1 MSNLPCYHTGMN
13 VGHSRSSNAW
23 VSALAA
29 VLGLALGLG
38 WTGTARAQQ
47 PGTALYEVEMVVF
60 RASNIGA
67 PEDWSITPSG
77 RGFGNESTRGGS
89 SQLLRVL
96 PPSDYKLGAV
106 ETGLRSSGAWRP
118 IAHTAWIQTAANWG
132 THVGIALADLG
143 INTPGLSGMVYLER
157 GTYLHLGMN
166 LTLSG
171 DASFVINEMRS
182 VKYNE
187 KQYFDHP
194 AFGVIAL
201 VSPVPRS
208 SGASTR

>member
-1 MSNLPCYHTGMN
+1 MK
-13 VGHSRSSNAW
+13 VGHPRRTNGS
-23 VSALAA
+23 VIALGA
-29 VLGLALGLG
+29 VLLGLALV
-38 WTGTARAQQ
+38 WTSAARSQQ

-60 RASNIGA
+60 RASSIGA
-67 PEDWSITPSG
+67 AEDWSVTPSG
-77 RGFGNESTRGGS
+77 RGFGNESTRGGT

-96 PPSDYKLGAV
+96 PPSDYKLGAI

-118 IAHTAWIQTAANWG
+118 IAHAAWIQTAANWG
-132 THVGIALADLG
+132 THAGIALADLG

-157 GTYLHLGMN
+157 ATYLHLGMN
-166 LTLSG
+166 LTLSAE
-171 DASFVINEMRS
+171 ASFVINEMRS

-194 AFGVIAL
+194 AFGVIAV
-201 VSPVPRS
+201 VSPLPRA

>member
-1 MSNLPCYHTGMN
+1 MSNSPCYHTGMKFARRRN
-13 VGHSRSSNAW
+13 SNAW
-23 VSALAA
+23 VNALAA
-29 VLGLALGLG
+29 VLGLGLGLG
-38 WTGTARAQQ
+38 WVSAARAQQ
-47 PGTALYEVEMVVF
+47 PGTALYEVEMIVF

-67 PEDWSITPSG
+67 PEDWSVTPAG

-89 SQLLRVL
+89 SQLMRVL
-96 PPSDYKLGAV
+96 PASDYKLGAI
-106 ETGLRSSGAWRP
+106 ETALHSSGAWRP
-118 IAHTAWIQTAANWG
+118 IAHAAWIQTAANWG
-132 THVGIALADLG
+132 THAGIALTDLG

-157 GTYLHLGMN
+157 ATYLHLGMN

-201 VSPVPRS
+201 VSPLPRS

>member
-1 MSNLPCYHTGMN
+1 MKAARRRRTNGSLI
-13 VGHSRSSNAW
+13 
-23 VSALAA
+23 ALGT
-29 VLGLALGLG
+29 VLLGLAFG
-38 WTGTARAQQ
+38 WASAARAQQ
-47 PGTALYEVEMVVF
+47 PGTALYEVEMIVF

-67 PEDWSITPSG
+67 PEDWSVTPSG
-77 RGFGNESTRGGS
+77 RGFGNESTRGGT

-96 PPSDYKLGAV
+96 PPSEYKLGAI
-106 ETGLRSSGAWRP
+106 ETGLRGSGAWRP
-118 IAHTAWIQTAANWG
+118 IAHAAWIQTAANWG

-157 GTYLHLGMN
+157 ATYLHLGMN
-166 LTLSG
+166 LTLSA

-194 AFGVIAL
+194 AFGVIAV
-201 VSPVPRS
+201 VSPLPRA